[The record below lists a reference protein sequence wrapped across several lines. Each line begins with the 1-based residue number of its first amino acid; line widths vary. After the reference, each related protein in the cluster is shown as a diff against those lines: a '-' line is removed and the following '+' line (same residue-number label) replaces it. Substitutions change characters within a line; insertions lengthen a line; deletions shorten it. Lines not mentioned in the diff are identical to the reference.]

1 MILIT
6 VDCFG
11 CKGEMFLFWT
21 LEWIPKHERFIRNA
35 LMNWEKTCI
44 RSNTMKREAKP
55 SNHLKSNHL
64 KTATVSIS
72 LTILFIAAFFI
83 SCKIDTKK
91 EEKSP
96 ANPPYVESVKEKL
109 VGLEEEIQK
118 KENEKLKLI
127 ARFEAK
133 TGKKFP
139 VSEIFN
145 IGEKEMEVL
154 EEYIRN
160 EKNISI
166 KDLLK
171 ALVSKED
178 EIRELREEHKT
189 LNEQHKP
196 HLVKK
201 GENHYQI
208 AIEYLLFQRGLA
220 KNDAKKL
227 LDKAVF
233 FDPLTPGFKVWSFY
247 DGKEYSSFVTQG
259 EASISPAEL
268 ERRKK
273 KEIERIIEEER
284 LKAQES
290 EDELKKA
297 TQEFKT
303 AQRKKQNELE
313 AAKKRTRQIAEQKR
327 KMEQQLNSL
336 YYLVDTKKN
345 LKDSGI
351 ISGGF
356 LKSKK
361 LKTMDPM
368 DYKNSIDLRVS
379 KTININAGLLGLKKI
394 KKVLLFPKHYING
407 VDFKIDIGQ
416 DKQEA
421 NVVILKEEKFK
432 KQYLVVSVQ

>member
-1 MILIT
+1 
-6 VDCFG
+6 
-11 CKGEMFLFWT
+11 
-21 LEWIPKHERFIRNA
+21 
-35 LMNWEKTCI
+35 
-44 RSNTMKREAKP
+44 MKREAKP
-55 SNHLKSNHL
+55 SNHLKNNHL
-64 KTATVSIS
+64 KAVTVGIS
-72 LTILFIAAFFI
+72 LTILVITALFI
-83 SCKIDTKK
+83 SCSIDTTK

-96 ANPPYVESVKEKL
+96 AAPPYVESVKEKL
-109 VGLEEEIQK
+109 MGLEEEIQK

-139 VSEIFN
+139 IREIFN
-145 IGEKEMEVL
+145 IGKKEMQVL
-154 EEYIRN
+154 EEYIRK

-171 ALVSKED
+171 DLVIKED

-208 AIEYLLFQRGLA
+208 AIEYLLFQRGLD
-220 KNDAKKL
+220 KDEAKKL
-227 LDKAVF
+227 LNKAVF

-273 KEIERIIEEER
+273 KEIEKIIEEER
-284 LKAQES
+284 LKARER
-290 EDELKKA
+290 ENALKKA
-297 TQEFKT
+297 TKKFKA
-303 AQRKKQNELE
+303 AQLKKQKELE
-313 AAKKRTRQIAEQKR
+313 AAKKRARQIEEQKR
-327 KMEQQLNSL
+327 QMELQLNSL

-345 LKDSGI
+345 LIDSGI
-351 ISGGF
+351 ITGGF
-356 LKSKK
+356 LKRKK
-361 LKTMDPM
+361 LKTMNPTDFK
-368 DYKNSIDLRVS
+368 DSIDLRVS

-394 KKVLLFPKHYING
+394 KKVMLFPKYYTNG

-421 NVVILKEEKFK
+421 NVVVLKEEKFR
-432 KQYLVVSVQ
+432 KQCLVIAVQ

>member
-1 MILIT
+1 
-6 VDCFG
+6 
-11 CKGEMFLFWT
+11 
-21 LEWIPKHERFIRNA
+21 
-35 LMNWEKTCI
+35 
-44 RSNTMKREAKP
+44 MKRESKP
-55 SNHLKSNHL
+55 SCHLKNNHL
-64 KTATVSIS
+64 KTITVGIF
-72 LTILFIAAFFI
+72 LTILFITAFFI
-83 SCKIDTKK
+83 SCSIDTTK

-96 ANPPYVESVKEKL
+96 APPPYVESVKEKL

-139 VSEIFN
+139 ISEIFN
-145 IGEKEMEVL
+145 IGEKEMQVL

-171 ALVSKED
+171 ALVKKED
-178 EIRELREEHKT
+178 EIRELQEEHKT

-208 AIEYLLFQRGLA
+208 AIEYLLFQRGLNKA
-220 KNDAKKL
+220 DAKKL

-273 KEIERIIEEER
+273 REIEKIIEEER
-284 LKAQES
+284 LKALER

-297 TQEFKT
+297 TKEFKA
-303 AQRKKQNELE
+303 AQRKKQIELE
-313 AAKKRTRQIAEQKR
+313 AAKKRTRQIEEQKR

-345 LKDSGI
+345 LIDSGI
-351 ISGGF
+351 IAGGF

-361 LKTMDPM
+361 LKKMNPM
-368 DYKNSIDLRVS
+368 DFKDSIDLRVS
-379 KTININAGLLGLKKI
+379 KSININAGLLGLRKI
-394 KKVLLFPKHYING
+394 KKVLLFPKHYTNG
-407 VDFKIDIGQ
+407 VDFKIDISQ

-421 NVVILKEEKFK
+421 NVVILKEAKFK
-432 KQYLVVSVQ
+432 KQYLVISVQ

>member
-1 MILIT
+1 
-6 VDCFG
+6 
-11 CKGEMFLFWT
+11 
-21 LEWIPKHERFIRNA
+21 
-35 LMNWEKTCI
+35 
-44 RSNTMKREAKP
+44 MKRESKP
-55 SNHLKSNHL
+55 SSHLKNNHL
-64 KTATVSIS
+64 KTVTAGIS
-72 LTILFIAAFFI
+72 LTILFITAFFI
-83 SCKIDTKK
+83 SCNIDTKK
-91 EEKSP
+91 EEKPP
-96 ANPPYVESVKEKL
+96 APPPYVESVKEKL

-145 IGEKEMEVL
+145 IGKKEMEVL
-154 EEYIRN
+154 AEYIRN
-160 EKNISI
+160 AKDISI
-166 KDLLK
+166 KELLK
-171 ALVSKED
+171 TLVKKED

-208 AIEYLLFQRGLA
+208 AIEYLLYQRGLG
-220 KNDAKKL
+220 KDEAKKL
-227 LDKAVF
+227 LNKAVF

-273 KEIERIIEEER
+273 REIEKIIGEER
-284 LKAQES
+284 FKARER
-290 EDELKKA
+290 EDELKQA
-297 TQEFKT
+297 TKEFKA
-303 AQRKKQNELE
+303 AQLKKQSELE
-313 AAKKRTRQIAEQKR
+313 AAKKRARQIEEQKR
-327 KMEQQLNSL
+327 KMEKQLNSL

-345 LKDSGI
+345 LIDSGVI
-351 ISGGF
+351 AGGF

-361 LKTMDPM
+361 LKTMNPK
-368 DYKNSIDLRVS
+368 DYKDSIDLRAS
-379 KTININAGLLGLKKI
+379 KTIKINAGLLGLKKI
-394 KKVLLFPKHYING
+394 KKVLLFPKHYTDG
-407 VDFKIDIGQ
+407 VDFKIDITQ

-432 KQYLVVSVQ
+432 KQYLVISVQ

>member
-1 MILIT
+1 
-6 VDCFG
+6 
-11 CKGEMFLFWT
+11 
-21 LEWIPKHERFIRNA
+21 
-35 LMNWEKTCI
+35 
-44 RSNTMKREAKP
+44 MKRESKP
-55 SNHLKSNHL
+55 SSH
-64 KTATVSIS
+64 TVTVGIS
-72 LTILFIAAFFI
+72 LTILFITAFFI
-83 SCKIDTKK
+83 SCSIDTTKG
-91 EEKSP
+91 EKSP

-109 VGLEEEIQK
+109 VGLENEIQK

-139 VSEIFN
+139 IGEMFN
-145 IGEKEMEVL
+145 IGNKEREVL
-154 EEYIRN
+154 EEYIRK

-171 ALVSKED
+171 TLVKKED
-178 EIRELREEHKT
+178 EIRELQEEHKT

-196 HLVKK
+196 HVVKP

-208 AIEYLLFQRGLA
+208 AIEYLLFQRGLD
-220 KNDAKKL
+220 KSEAKKL

-273 KEIERIIEEER
+273 EEIEKLIEEER
-284 LKAQES
+284 LKALER
-290 EDELKKA
+290 ENELKKA
-297 TQEFKT
+297 TEEFKS
-303 AQRKKQNELE
+303 AQLKKQNELE
-313 AAKKRTRQIAEQKR
+313 AAKERNRQIEEQKR
-327 KMEQQLNSL
+327 LMEQQLNSL
-336 YYLVDTKKN
+336 YYLVDTEKN
-345 LKDSGI
+345 LIDSGVI
-351 ISGGF
+351 AGGF
-356 LKSKK
+356 LKRKK
-361 LKTMDPM
+361 LKTLNPTDF
-368 DYKNSIDLRVS
+368 KNSIDLRVS

-394 KKVLLFPKHYING
+394 KKVMLFPKHYRND

-432 KQYLVVSVQ
+432 KQCLIISVQ

>member
-1 MILIT
+1 
-6 VDCFG
+6 
-11 CKGEMFLFWT
+11 
-21 LEWIPKHERFIRNA
+21 
-35 LMNWEKTCI
+35 
-44 RSNTMKREAKP
+44 MKRESKP
-55 SNHLKSNHL
+55 SSH
-64 KTATVSIS
+64 TVTVGIS
-72 LTILFIAAFFI
+72 LTILFITAFFI
-83 SCKIDTKK
+83 SCSIDTTKG
-91 EEKSP
+91 EKSP

-109 VGLEEEIQK
+109 VGLENEIQK

-139 VSEIFN
+139 IGEMFN
-145 IGEKEMEVL
+145 IGNKEREVL
-154 EEYIRN
+154 EEYIRK

-171 ALVSKED
+171 TLVKKED
-178 EIRELREEHKT
+178 EIRELQEEHKT

-196 HLVKK
+196 HVVKP

-208 AIEYLLFQRGLA
+208 AIEYLLFQRGLD
-220 KNDAKKL
+220 KSEAKKL

-273 KEIERIIEEER
+273 EEIEKLIEEER
-284 LKAQES
+284 LKALER
-290 EDELKKA
+290 ENELKKA
-297 TQEFKT
+297 TEEFKS
-303 AQRKKQNELE
+303 AQLKKQNELE
-313 AAKKRTRQIAEQKR
+313 AAKERNRQIEEQKR
-327 KMEQQLNSL
+327 LMEQQLNSL
-336 YYLVDTKKN
+336 YYLVDTEKN
-345 LKDSGI
+345 LIDSGVI
-351 ISGGF
+351 AGGF
-356 LKSKK
+356 LKRKK
-361 LKTMDPM
+361 LKTLNPTDF
-368 DYKNSIDLRVS
+368 KNSIDLRVS

-394 KKVLLFPKHYING
+394 KKVMLLPKHYRND

-432 KQYLVVSVQ
+432 KQCLIISVQ

>member
-1 MILIT
+1 
-6 VDCFG
+6 
-11 CKGEMFLFWT
+11 
-21 LEWIPKHERFIRNA
+21 
-35 LMNWEKTCI
+35 
-44 RSNTMKREAKP
+44 MKRESKP
-55 SNHLKSNHL
+55 SSHLKNNHF
-64 KTATVSIS
+64 KIVTVGIS
-72 LTILFIAAFFI
+72 LTILFITAFFI
-83 SCKIDTKK
+83 SCNIDTTK
-91 EEKSP
+91 EGKSP
-96 ANPPYVESVKEKL
+96 APPPYVESVKEKL
-109 VGLEEEIQK
+109 VGLEQQIQK

-139 VSEIFN
+139 IGEIFN
-145 IGEKEMEVL
+145 IGNKERQVL

-171 ALVSKED
+171 ALVKKDD
-178 EIRELREEHKT
+178 EIHGLREEHKT

-208 AIEYLLFQRGLA
+208 AIEYLLFQRGLD
-220 KNDAKKL
+220 KDDAKKL
-227 LDKAVF
+227 LNKALF

-273 KEIERIIEEER
+273 KEIEKIIEEER
-284 LKAQES
+284 LKALERD
-290 EDELKKA
+290 DELKKA
-297 TQEFKT
+297 TKEFNA
-303 AQRKKQNELE
+303 AQLKKQSELE
-313 AAKKRTRQIAEQKR
+313 AAKKRTRQIEEQKR
-327 KMEQQLNSL
+327 KMERQLNSL
-336 YYLVDTKKN
+336 YYLVDTEKN
-345 LKDSGI
+345 LRDSGI
-351 ISGGF
+351 LSGGF
-356 LKSKK
+356 LKRKK
-361 LKTMDPM
+361 LKTMNPT
-368 DYKNSIDLRVS
+368 DYKDSIDLRAS

-394 KKVLLFPKHYING
+394 KKVMLFPKHYTDG
-407 VDFKIDIGQ
+407 VDFKIDIGE

-432 KQYLVVSVQ
+432 KQYLVISVQ

>member
-1 MILIT
+1 
-6 VDCFG
+6 
-11 CKGEMFLFWT
+11 
-21 LEWIPKHERFIRNA
+21 
-35 LMNWEKTCI
+35 
-44 RSNTMKREAKP
+44 MKRESQP
-55 SNHLKSNHL
+55 SSHLKNNHL
-64 KTATVSIS
+64 KTVTVGIS
-72 LTILFIAAFFI
+72 LTILFITAFFI
-83 SCKIDTKK
+83 SCNLDKTK

-96 ANPPYVESVKEKL
+96 AAPPYVESVKEKL
-109 VGLEEEIQK
+109 VGLENEIQK

-139 VSEIFN
+139 IGEIFN
-145 IGEKEMEVL
+145 IGQKEKQVL

-171 ALVSKED
+171 TLVKKDD
-178 EIRELREEHKT
+178 EIQLLREEHKT
-189 LNEQHKP
+189 LSEQHKP
-196 HLVKK
+196 HVVKK

-208 AIEYLLFQRGLA
+208 AIEYLLYQRGLN
-220 KNDAKKL
+220 KNEAKKL

-233 FDPLTPGFKVWSFY
+233 FDPLTPGFRVWSFY

-273 KEIERIIEEER
+273 KEIEKIIEEER
-284 LKAQES
+284 LKALER

-297 TQEFKT
+297 TEEFKA

-313 AAKKRTRQIAEQKR
+313 AAKERARQIAEQKR
-327 KMEQQLNSL
+327 QMEKKLNSL
-336 YYLVDTKKN
+336 YYLVDTEKN
-345 LKDSGI
+345 LRDSGI
-351 ISGGF
+351 IAGGF
-356 LKSKK
+356 LKRKK
-361 LKTMDPM
+361 LITMNPM
-368 DYKNSIDLRVS
+368 DFKNSIDLRVS

-394 KKVLLFPKHYING
+394 KKVMLYPKHYTDG

-416 DKQEA
+416 DKQKA

-432 KQYLVVSVQ
+432 KQYLVISVRQ

>member
-1 MILIT
+1 
-6 VDCFG
+6 
-11 CKGEMFLFWT
+11 
-21 LEWIPKHERFIRNA
+21 
-35 LMNWEKTCI
+35 
-44 RSNTMKREAKP
+44 MK
-55 SNHLKSNHL
+55 NNQL
-64 KTATVSIS
+64 KTVTVGIS
-72 LTILFIAAFFI
+72 LTILFITAFFI
-83 SCKIDTKK
+83 SCNIDTKK
-91 EEKSP
+91 EKKSP

-109 VGLEEEIQK
+109 MGLEKEIQK

-139 VSEIFN
+139 IGLIFN
-145 IGEKEMEVL
+145 LGKKEMQVL

-166 KDLLK
+166 KELLK
-171 ALVSKED
+171 VLVKKED
-178 EIRELREEHKT
+178 EIRELQEEHKT

-208 AIEYLLFQRGLA
+208 AIEYLLFQRGLDKA
-220 KNDAKKL
+220 EAKKL
-227 LDKAVF
+227 LDKALF
-233 FDPLTPGFKVWSFY
+233 FDPLTPGFKIWSFY

-273 KEIERIIEEER
+273 REIEKLIDEER
-284 LKAQES
+284 LKARER

-297 TQEFKT
+297 TKKFNA
-303 AQRKKQNELE
+303 AQRKKQNQLE
-313 AAKKRTRQIAEQKR
+313 AAKKRTKQIEEQKR
-327 KMEQQLNSL
+327 QMEQQLNSL
-336 YYLVDTKKN
+336 YYLVDTEKN
-345 LKDSGI
+345 LRDSGI
-351 ISGGF
+351 IAGGF
-356 LKSKK
+356 LKRKK
-361 LKTMDPM
+361 LKVMNPM
-368 DYKNSIDLRVS
+368 DFKNSIDLRVS

-394 KKVLLFPKHYING
+394 KKVMLFPKHYKKG

-421 NVVILKEEKFK
+421 NIIILKEEKFK
-432 KQYLVVSVQ
+432 RQSLIISVQ

>member
-1 MILIT
+1 
-6 VDCFG
+6 
-11 CKGEMFLFWT
+11 
-21 LEWIPKHERFIRNA
+21 
-35 LMNWEKTCI
+35 
-44 RSNTMKREAKP
+44 MKRESKP
-55 SNHLKSNHL
+55 SSH
-64 KTATVSIS
+64 TVIVGIG
-72 LTILFIAAFFI
+72 LTILLITSFFI
-83 SCKIDTKK
+83 SCSIDTTK
-91 EEKSP
+91 EEKSS
-96 ANPPYVESVKEKL
+96 ANPPFVESVKEKL
-109 VGLEEEIQK
+109 VGLENEIQK

-139 VSEIFN
+139 ISEIFN
-145 IGEKEMEVL
+145 IGNKERVVL
-154 EEYIRN
+154 EEYIRK

-171 ALVSKED
+171 ALVKKED
-178 EIRELREEHKT
+178 EIRELQEEQKT

-196 HLVKK
+196 HVVKP

-208 AIEYLLFQRGLA
+208 AIEYLLFQRGLD
-220 KNDAKKL
+220 KREAKKL

-273 KEIERIIEEER
+273 REIEKIIEEER
-284 LKAQES
+284 LKALER
-290 EDELKKA
+290 ENELKKA
-297 TQEFKT
+297 TKEFKA
-303 AQRKKQNELE
+303 AQLKKQEELE
-313 AAKKRTRQIAEQKR
+313 AANEKARKIEEQKR
-327 KMEQQLNSL
+327 QMEQQLNSL

-345 LKDSGI
+345 LIDSGV

-361 LKTMDPM
+361 LKTMNPTDFK
-368 DYKNSIDLRVS
+368 DSIDLRVS

-394 KKVLLFPKHYING
+394 KKVMLFPKHYTEG
-407 VDFKIDIGQ
+407 VDFKVDIGQ

-432 KQYLVVSVQ
+432 KQYLVISVQ

>member
-1 MILIT
+1 
-6 VDCFG
+6 
-11 CKGEMFLFWT
+11 
-21 LEWIPKHERFIRNA
+21 
-35 LMNWEKTCI
+35 
-44 RSNTMKREAKP
+44 MKRESGP
-55 SNHLKSNHL
+55 SSHLKNNHL
-64 KTATVSIS
+64 KTVTVGIS
-72 LTILFIAAFFI
+72 LAILFITAFFI
-83 SCKIDTKK
+83 SCNLDTKK

-109 VGLEEEIQK
+109 MGLENEIQK

-139 VSEIFN
+139 IDEIFN
-145 IGEKEMEVL
+145 IGKKEREII

-171 ALVSKED
+171 ALVKKDD
-178 EIRELREEHKT
+178 EIRVLQEEHKT
-189 LNEQHKP
+189 INEQHKP
-196 HLVKK
+196 HVVKP

-208 AIEYLLFQRGLA
+208 AIEYLLFQRGID
-220 KNDAKKL
+220 KDEAKKL
-227 LDKAVF
+227 LDKALF

-273 KEIERIIEEER
+273 EEIEKIIDEER
-284 LKAQES
+284 LKALEK

-297 TQEFKT
+297 TEEFNA
-303 AQRKKQNELE
+303 AQLKKQNELD
-313 AAKKRTRQIAEQKR
+313 AANKRTRQIEEQKR
-327 KMEQQLNSL
+327 QMEQQLNSL
-336 YYLVDTKKN
+336 YYLVDKEKN
-345 LKDSGI
+345 LIDSGI
-351 ISGGF
+351 IAGGF
-356 LKSKK
+356 LKRKN
-361 LKTMDPM
+361 LKTMNPM
-368 DYKNSIDLRVS
+368 DFKNSIDLRVS

-394 KKVLLFPKHYING
+394 KKVMLFPKHYTNG

-432 KQYLVVSVQ
+432 KQWLVISVQ